1 MIAPFA
7 LRTALLRRCL
17 TAFFIL
23 TLTQAY
29 GQRLAGKRSVGHR
42 GITRTTA
49 EIMAH
54 PQAERPQKRYRFKR
68 ELEIP
73 DREKRPQNPAAPA
86 QSRWPSRSLIVPKIT
101 EAIAAPQTTGTSFT
115 GATLADTASFPPDT
129 MGAVGPTQFVVF
141 VNGRIRTFNKVT
153 GVADGVINA
162 NPDVFFSSVMTPV
175 TGSGINFTTDPQVR
189 YDRLSSRWI
198 LQIIDIPS
206 SDESTIGDMPNRVLL
221 AVSDAASAGIIS
233 ASTVWTFY
241 FVQQNTVGGGDTGEF
256 LDYDSLGVDSKALYI
271 GGNMFDAVS
280 GVFNNTSGFVV
291 QKSSILNGGPIV
303 ITAFR
308 DLITADFSGDGPDS
322 PRGVDN
328 LDPNA
333 NEGYFIGPSDSA
345 FGRLIIRRV
354 ADPGGTPTISDNIS
368 ITVNSTAF
376 PIRVDHLG
384 NTRGSSGRLD
394 ALDDRLYAAQIR
406 NGHLWTAHSIGVN
419 SSGVAAGSG
428 QVRDGVRWYELNVP
442 AGSGTPTVVQSGTV
456 FDSATTTSGARH
468 YWMPSAAISGQGH
481 VAFGFSTAGT
491 PYRIDAAT
499 NGRLTTDP
507 LGQLGSPTIYT
518 ASSTSYNPPGDLGD
532 AQSGRRWGDYSFTS
546 VDPQDDM
553 TMWTIQEFCNA
564 TNSYAV
570 RAVKLVAPPP
580 ATPTTCS
587 PNLLD
592 HGASHLNVVVSATST
607 NGSGFF
613 DPGED
618 FPNRLQAV
626 VNGTGVTVN
635 SLAYT
640 DPTHITLD
648 ISVDRNAPLGNRS
661 ITITNPDGQTVS
673 SADGILTVNPQA
685 NLQIAQTAAPNPV
698 AAGYHLRYRLTA
710 TNNGPDTA
718 TNVVVTETLP
728 PDAAFISATPAPTT
742 QNGVQLTF
750 TFDSLLNGGTVP
762 IQIEV
767 GIPSSSAGT
776 ISATATVASDLDDLN
791 TKDNSAT
798 VMTDVLIDSD
808 LDGLPDPWEIE
819 NGLNP
824 NDPSDASVDSDG
836 DGFSNHDEYIAGTD
850 PNDSTSA
857 WRASISL
864 SGPDVLISF
873 QTLAGAIYRVE
884 TTTDLVNVQWS
895 SLFDGLSGTGSI
907 VTVSDPGGFNDPPR
921 FYRVTVSR

>member
-1 MIAPFA
+1 MIAPFG
-7 LRTALLRRCL
+7 LRTALLSRSVI
-17 TAFFIL
+17 AFL
-23 TLTQAY
+23 VLSLAQVHA
-29 GQRLAGKRSVGHR
+29 QRLAGKQSVGHL
-42 GITRTTA
+42 GVARTTA

-54 PQAERPQKRYRFKR
+54 PQAGRPHKRYPFKR

-73 DREKRPQNPAAPA
+73 GRDKRPQNPAAPA
-86 QSRWPSRSLIVPKIT
+86 QSKFPSKSLIAPKIAEVT
-101 EAIAAPQTTGTSFT
+101 AGPQTTGTSFT
-115 GATLADTASFPPDT
+115 GATLADTGAFPPDT

-141 VNGRIRTFNKVT
+141 VNGRIRTFNKAT
-153 GVADGVINA
+153 GVADGVINVD
-162 NPDVFFSSVMTPV
+162 PDIFFSSVMTKVFPPE
-175 TGSGINFTTDPQVR
+175 INFTTDPQIR

-198 LQIIDIPS
+198 LQIIDVPS
-206 SDESTIGDMPNRVLL
+206 SDENTIGDIPNRVLL
-221 AVSDAASAGIIS
+221 AVSDAASAGVIS

-241 FVQQNTVGGGDTGEF
+241 FIQQDTVGGADTGEF

-271 GGNMFDAVS
+271 GGNMFSAVS
-280 GVFNNTSGFVV
+280 GTFNNTAGFVV
-291 QKSSILNGGPIV
+291 QKSSILNGGPILT
-303 ITAFR
+303 TAFR
-308 DLITADFSGDGPDS
+308 DLITAGISGDGPDS

-328 LDPNA
+328 LDPNT
-333 NEGYFIGPSDSA
+333 NEGYFIGASDSA
-345 FGRLIIRRV
+345 FGRIIIRRV
-354 ADPGGTPTISDNIS
+354 SDPGGTPTISDNIS

-384 NTRGSSGRLD
+384 NTRGPNGRLD
-394 ALDDRLYAAQIR
+394 ALDDRFYAAQIR
-406 NGHLWTAHSIGVN
+406 NGRLWTAHTIGVN
-419 SSGVAAGSG
+419 ATGVAASSG
-428 QVRDGVRWYELNVP
+428 QVRDSVRWYELNVP

-456 FDSATTTSGARH
+456 FDSANTTSTARH

-499 NGRLTTDP
+499 NGRLTTDS
-507 LGQLGSPTIYT
+507 LGQLGTPTIYT
-518 ASSTSYNPPGDLGD
+518 ASSTSYNPPGDPGD
-532 AQSGRRWGDYSFTS
+532 SQSGRRWGDYSFTS
-546 VDPQDDM
+546 IDPQDDM

-564 TNSYAV
+564 TNSYGV

-580 ATPTTCS
+580 ATPTSCS
-587 PNLLD
+587 PSVVD
-592 HGASHLNVVVSATST
+592 HGASHLNVVVAATST

-613 DPGED
+613 DPGEN

-626 VNGTGVTVN
+626 VSDSGVTVN

-648 ISVDRNAPLGNRS
+648 VSVDSNAPLGSRT

-673 SADGILTVNPQA
+673 SASGILTVNPQA

-698 AAGYHLRYRLTA
+698 AAGYHLRYSVLA

-718 TNVVVTETLP
+718 TNVVITETLP
-728 PDAAFISATPAPTT
+728 PDASFISASPAPTS
-742 QNGVQLTF
+742 QNGVQLAF
-750 TFDSLLNGGTVP
+750 NVASMLGGSNIP

-767 GIPSSSAGT
+767 GVPSSAAGT
-776 ISATATVASDLDDLN
+776 ISATATISSDLDDLN

-808 LDGLPDPWEIE
+808 HDGLPDAWEIE

-824 NDPSDASVDSDG
+824 NDPSDASLDNDG
-836 DGFSNHDEYIAGTD
+836 DGFSNHDEYIAGTN
-850 PNDSTSA
+850 PNDPTSR
-857 WRASISL
+857 WLASVSVAD
-864 SGPDVLISF
+864 PDVLISF

-884 TTTDLVNVQWS
+884 TTNDLVNVQWS
-895 SLFDGLSGTGSI
+895 SLFDALSGTGSI
-907 VTVSDPGGFNDPPR
+907 VTVSDPGALNNPPK